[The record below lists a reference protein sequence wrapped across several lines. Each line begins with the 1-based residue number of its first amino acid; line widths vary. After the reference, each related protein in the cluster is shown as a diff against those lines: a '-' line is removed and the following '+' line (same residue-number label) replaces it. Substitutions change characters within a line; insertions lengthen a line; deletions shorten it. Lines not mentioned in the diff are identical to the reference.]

1 MRKAYEQQMEVE
13 LPDID
18 TPFFHGME
26 EEEKELPPPPP
37 QLEALVSLGKPSW
50 NGVKM
55 DEDPPPVETFG
66 STTLAG
72 TLPS

>member
-26 EEEKELPPPPP
+26 EEEKELPPPLP

-55 DEDPPPVETFG
+55 DEDLPPVETFG